1 MRAMGLDFGEKT
13 IGVALSDLMG
23 WTAQGLKVI
32 RRKEVDELKE
42 LDAII
47 KEYEVSTIVLGLPKN
62 MNNTLGP
69 RAEKTQEFAEVLKQ
83 RYPEL
88 NLVFEDERLTTAQ
101 AQRQLITA
109 DVSRKKRK
117 QVVDKL
123 AASLILQNYLDRKAN
138 KN

>member
-42 LDAII
+42 LDKII

-69 RAEKTQEFAEVLKQ
+69 RAEKTQQFAEVLKE
-83 RYPEL
+83 RYPQIS
-88 NLVFEDERLTTAQ
+88 LVFEDERLTTAQ
-101 AQRQLITA
+101 VQRQLISA
-109 DVSRKKRK
+109 DVSRKRRK
-117 QVVDKL
+117 QVVDKM
-123 AASLILQNYLDRKAN
+123 AASLILQTYLDRKG

>member
-1 MRAMGLDFGEKT
+1 MGLDFGEKT

-32 RRKEVDELKE
+32 RRKEVDEFKE

-69 RAEKTQEFAEVLKQ
+69 RAEKTQEFAEILKE
-83 RYPEL
+83 RYPEI
-88 NLVFEDERLTTAQ
+88 NLVLEDERLTTAQ
-101 AQRQLITA
+101 VQRQLISA

-117 QVVDKL
+117 QVVDKM
-123 AASLILQNYLDRKAN
+123 AASLILQTYLDRKAN
-138 KN
+138 FN